1 MSFKNLDFQGGGANP
16 SGIKAIAYMVPKS
29 EIAKFPEVGKAEATS
44 EEEAGYKAA
53 SDFTLAAGKKWRT
66 IYSTQGV
73 GKVETEATGDDDCQ
87 CIVNKGTL
95 KYPDL
100 DDAGKGYI
108 NASLNSAM
116 VAIIPHYTKNG
127 VRYAVLGGQDFDA
140 KVTNKGNSGDKPGSA
155 KGIDIEISAPDYM
168 ALPNYLG
175 VIETD
180 KGSLNCQTGVF
191 TPTVVVPPAD
201 GE

>member
-16 SGIKAIAYMVPKS
+16 SGIKSTIYAVLKS
-29 EIAKFPEVGKAEATS
+29 EITKFPEVNAAATTPQ
-44 EEEAGYKAA
+44 EEAGYKSE
-53 SDFTLAAGKKWRT
+53 SDFTLAAGKKWRK
-66 IYSTQGV
+66 IYTTQGV
-73 GKVETEATGDDDCQ
+73 GKVETEPTGEDDCQ
-87 CIVNKGTL
+87 CIVNKGTF
-95 KYPDL
+95 KYPDV
-100 DDAGKGYI
+100 DDTAKAFI

-116 VAIIPHYTKNG
+116 VAIVPHYTKNG
-127 VRYAVLGGQDFDA
+127 VRYAVIGGQDFDA
-140 KVTNKGNSGDKPGSA
+140 KITNKGNSGDKPGSA

-180 KGSLNCQTGVF
+180 DGSLNCATGMF
-191 TPTVVVPPAD
+191 TPTPVAPPS